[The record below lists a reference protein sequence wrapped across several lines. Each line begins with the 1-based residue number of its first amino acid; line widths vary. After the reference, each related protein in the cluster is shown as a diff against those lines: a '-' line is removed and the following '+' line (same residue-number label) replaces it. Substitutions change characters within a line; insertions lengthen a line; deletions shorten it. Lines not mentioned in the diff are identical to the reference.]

1 MLERVI
7 SRLLRVL
14 ALTAIV
20 LIGAVLVQNITG
32 ALTLALW

>member
-1 MLERVI
+1 MPEQMVT
-7 SRLLRVL
+7 RLLRVL

-20 LIGAVLVQNITG
+20 LVGAVLVRNITG

>member
-1 MLERVI
+1 MRERAAA
-7 SRLLRVL
+7 RLLRVL

-20 LIGAVLVQNITG
+20 LAGAVLVRNITG